1 MVALP
6 AALRS
11 TGSLRI
17 LGARARREPAASGA
31 LAVAVLSVAW
41 LLTAPPAQV
50 RLISTATVPVLAG
63 AVSIGL
69 WQLAGDPRLV
79 PGAGRF
85 WRFMALSMS
94 GYTAGMLLNLAGYGH
109 RLPGLPGDEP
119 GSAYLYPV
127 AGAFMLAGLVVF
139 PTVAR
144 SRVEQLKVCLDAA
157 TVLLGTAMF
166 AWYFGLAP
174 RWRAQTGWTAL
185 FDHLILPTMILVV
198 GFAVLRITMAG
209 ASVICRPTM
218 VCFLASVLCG
228 SAFGLVDGNFD
239 GRYGWLAGTLGIASL
254 VCSLTGVTIQ
264 RYRVGVPAPAS
275 RHWRRP
281 FTALPYG
288 VIAAV
293 LILLLVVVRDDLSG
307 KGWAIL
313 GGVLALATV
322 VIGRQFAALWEN
334 SRLLAANRLLTEKLG
349 HQAYHDHL
357 TGLANRTL
365 FSEKVGEALAA
376 GTDRVS
382 VLFVDLDDFKTV
394 NDSLGHQA
402 CDELLVAVARRLRGT
417 IRAHDMLGRLGGD
430 EFGVLMA
437 SATDE
442 TVSAVARRLLGLF
455 DRPFRLSG
463 KHIHVQASLGIA
475 SATPGEVDPAALLRN
490 ADIAMYAAKNGDK
503 GGWRHFQPGMLEAL
517 LHRHRMRAA
526 LVQAV
531 ERAEFTVQYQPIVD
545 LRDGR
550 ICGAEALVRW
560 CRPDGTWVPPDQFIP
575 LAEET
580 GMVVEIDR
588 RVLREACRRAAGWQ
602 GEHPFAIHV
611 NLSARQL
618 HRPELVVEIREIL
631 EEAGL
636 RAGLLTLEVT
646 ETWLST
652 DYAGALQRL
661 GELGRLGV
669 HLAIDDFGTGYSS
682 LARLRGMPVHLL
694 KIDKSFTDE
703 LADELGPAPLAH
715 AVIALAKTLDM
726 QTVAEGIEAP
736 VQARR
741 LLALGC
747 RYGQGF
753 HFARPMPAERLAEL
767 LPARGTPT
775 VLPLAGTVGA

>member
-1 MVALP
+1 MVALST
-6 AALRS
+6 ALRG
-11 TGSLRI
+11 TGPLRSL
-17 LGARARREPAASGA
+17 AAREPAVTGA
-31 LAVAVLSVAW
+31 LTVAVLATVW
-41 LLTAPPAQV
+41 LLAGPRSQV
-50 RLISTATVPVLAG
+50 RFVSTATVPVLAG
-63 AVSIGL
+63 AVSWGL
-69 WQLAGDPRLV
+69 WQLARDPRLV
-79 PGAGRF
+79 PGAARF
-85 WRFMALSMS
+85 WRFMALSMV
-94 GYTAGMLLNLAGYGH
+94 GYTAGMLVNLAAYGH
-109 RLPGLPGDEP
+109 GLPGAEP
-119 GSAYLYPV
+119 GTTYLYPV
-127 AGAFMLAGLVVF
+127 AGALMLAGLVAF

-144 SRVEQLKVCLDAA
+144 SRVEQLKVSLDAA

-166 AWYFGLAP
+166 AWYFGLVP
-174 RWRAQTGWTAL
+174 GWRPQTGWAAL
-185 FDHLILPTMILVV
+185 SDHVILPGTILVV

-209 ASVICRPTM
+209 ANVISRPTM
-218 VCFLASVLCG
+218 VCFLG
-228 SAFGLVDGNFD
+228 SMLAGSLFGLLNVDFT

-254 VCSLTGVTIQ
+254 VCSLTGVAIQ
-264 RYRVGVPAPAS
+264 RYRVGEPAPAP
-275 RHWRRP
+275 RLWRRP
-281 FTALPYG
+281 FTVLPYA

-293 LILLLVVVRDDLSG
+293 LVLLLVVVRDDLSG

-334 SRLLAANRLLTEKLG
+334 SRLLATNRTLTEKLG

-365 FSEKVGEALAA
+365 FSEKVGRALVGA
-376 GTDRVS
+376 GTDQVS
-382 VLFVDLDDFKTV
+382 VVFVDLDDFKTV

-402 CDELLVAVARRLRGT
+402 GDELLVAVAQRLHRA
-417 IRAHDMLGRLGGD
+417 IRAQDTLGRLGGD
-430 EFGVLMA
+430 EFGVLV
-437 SATDE
+437 SGTTDE
-442 TVSAVARRLLGLF
+442 AVSAVAQRLIGVF
-455 DRPFRLSG
+455 ERPFRLSG
-463 KHIHVQASLGIA
+463 KQIHVQASLGIA
-475 SATPGEVDPAALLRN
+475 SAVPGEDDPAALLRN

-503 GGWRHFQPGMLEAL
+503 GGWRQFQPGMLEAL
-517 LHRHRMRAA
+517 LYRHRMRAA

-550 ICGAEALVRW
+550 VCGAEALVRW
-560 CRPDGTWVPPDQFIP
+560 RRPDGTWVPPDQFIP

-580 GMVVEIDR
+580 GLVAEIDR
-588 RVLREACRRAAGWQ
+588 RVLREACHRATGWQ
-602 GEHPFAIHV
+602 GAHPFSIHV

-618 HRPELVVEIREIL
+618 HRPELVIEVGEIL
-631 EEAGL
+631 RDSGLPAGQ
-636 RAGLLTLEVT
+636 LTLEIT

-661 GELGRLGV
+661 RELGRLGV

-682 LARLRGMPVHLL
+682 LARLRGMPVHQL

-703 LADELGPAPLAH
+703 LADELGPAPLAQ

-726 QTVAEGIEAP
+726 QTVAEGIEQP

-753 HFARPMPAERLAEL
+753 HYARPMPAEQLAEL
-767 LPARGTPT
+767 LPAGGTPT
-775 VLPLAGTVGA
+775 VLPRAGTV